1 MSKLISVRQMYEE
14 YLKEDLEVPMTYEE
28 YLHDKIEWFLEQNYG
43 IYIKEDIKEKIEKK
57 YPVLNDEAV
66 EELWLNIM
74 DVHIT
79 EKNGKYVLKEN
90 WYIFSKGTDLDEI
103 YQWFDEHHSKGLK
116 GIREKLRRKREK
128 QEKKTRNGK

>member
-79 EKNGKYVLKEN
+79 EKYGKYVLNEN

-103 YQWFDEHHSKGLK
+103 YQWFDEHHSKGIYYLRHGRK
-116 GIREKLRRKREK
+116 TKTKKEK
-128 QEKKTRNGK
+128 